1 MRLNGIGWITF
12 LVPNESSVNTLK
24 KFKTYIYLFKNEN
37 NQLHKEIKNLKS
49 ILGEHKECNVTLNK
63 RFSNQNANKSN
74 FMNSNG
80 DNAAGKVCLTIQPK
94 YLLLS
99 DMKYNLGPF
108 SP

>member
-1 MRLNGIGWITF
+1 MNNFSSAKWKLSKHVFRKILN
-12 LVPNESSVNTLK
+12 L
-24 KFKTYIYLFKNEN
+24 YIFFKNEN

-63 RFSNQNANKSN
+63 RFSNQNANNKSN